1 MWQMVEMLEMVAWKH
16 PGQAHEGGEGE
27 KGGKKAPKNA
37 PKDSTLLHLIM
48 GNLIRGSWANKAA
61 HYPIHTLGTLGK
73 KYI

>member
-1 MWQMVEMLEMVAWKH
+1 MLTIPARQDVANGGNAGNGGVKKH

-48 GNLIRGSWANKAA
+48 GNLIRGS
-61 HYPIHTLGTLGK
+61 
-73 KYI
+73 